1 MAPGEIKNRSKLV
14 GATSMA
20 IAALVTATAVTA
32 VFVTPTIAQGQT
44 PANSSLL
51 QLALN
56 EALGMTAKTS
66 DFAYRITVETD
77 EAEVSIYQA
86 ATPGNY
92 EVQSYHCH
100 SELDSSG
107 TVAGAHCHDEGT
119 SSPVAHALPAKLVDR
134 SGYLS
139 AIGSALS
146 IFESRIAKT
155 ETISELKIW
164 QHGDDMTLRITSGNA
179 TSPAVN
185 LFSCHLHGANY
196 DCHRTRKA
204 GPNEPAN

>member
-1 MAPGEIKNRSKLV
+1 MKKTEIESLRKLA
-14 GATSMA
+14 GATSMV
-20 IAALVTATAVTA
+20 IAALIATTAVCL
-32 VFVTPTIAQGQT
+32 TPTFAQSQT
-44 PANSSLL
+44 SAKPSLL

-56 EALGMTAKTS
+56 EAIGMSTKTS
-66 DFAYRITVETD
+66 DFAYRISVDTD
-77 EAEVSIYQA
+77 EAEVSIYQV

-100 SELDSSG
+100 SELDASG
-107 TVAGAHCHDEGT
+107 AIAGAHCHDEGV
-119 SSPVAHALPAKLVDR
+119 SSPVPHVLPAKLIDR
-134 SGYLS
+134 SGHLA

-164 QHGDDMTLRITSGNA
+164 QHNDDMTLRITSGDPA
-179 TSPAVN
+179 SPSVN

-196 DCHRTRKA
+196 DCHRTRRA
-204 GPNEPAN
+204 GPNEPTN

>member
-1 MAPGEIKNRSKLV
+1 MAPCEIKNRSELV

-20 IAALVTATAVTA
+20 IAALIAATA
-32 VFVTPTIAQGQT
+32 VFVTPTFVQSQIAAK
-44 PANSSLL
+44 PLLL
-51 QLALN
+51 QLALT
-56 EALGMTAKTS
+56 EALGMTKKTS

-77 EAEVSIYQA
+77 EAEVSIYQV

-92 EVQSYHCH
+92 EAQSYHCH
-100 SELDSSG
+100 SELDSAG
-107 TVAGAHCHDEGT
+107 AVLGAHCHDEGV
-119 SSPVAHALPAKLVDR
+119 SSPVAHALPAKRVER
-134 SGYLS
+134 SGYLA

-164 QHGDDMTLRITSGNA
+164 QHGDDMTLRITSGDSA
-179 TSPAVN
+179 SPAVN
-185 LFSCHLHGANY
+185 LFNCHLHGASY

>member
-1 MAPGEIKNRSKLV
+1 MAPATTENRVKLAR
-14 GATSMA
+14 ATSLA
-20 IAALVTATAVTA
+20 IAAVIAATAVS
-32 VFVTPTIAQGQT
+32 VTPTFAQSQT
-44 PANSSLL
+44 TAKPPLL

-56 EALGMTAKTS
+56 EAIGMTTKTS
-66 DFAYRITVETD
+66 DFAYRIGVETD
-77 EAEVSIYQA
+77 EAEVSIYQL

-107 TVAGAHCHDEGT
+107 AIAGAHCHDEGV
-119 SSPVAHALPAKLVDR
+119 SSPVAHVLPAKLVDR

-139 AIGSALS
+139 AISSALS

-155 ETISELKIW
+155 ESISELKIW
-164 QHGDDMTLRITSGNA
+164 QHDDEMTLRITSGDPA
-179 TSPAVN
+179 SPAVN
-185 LFSCHLHGANY
+185 LFGCHLHGANY
-196 DCHRTRKA
+196 DCHRTRRA

>member
-1 MAPGEIKNRSKLV
+1 MALCEIKNRSKLV
-14 GATSMA
+14 GTISMA
-20 IAALVTATAVTA
+20 LAALATAAA
-32 VFVTPTIAQGQT
+32 VCAAPTIAQGQT

-56 EALGMTAKTS
+56 EALGMTTKTS

-77 EAEVSIYQA
+77 EAEVSIYQV

-107 TVAGAHCHDEGT
+107 TVAGAHCHDEGL

-134 SGYLS
+134 RGFLA

-164 QHGDDMTLRITSGNA
+164 QHGDDMTLRITSGNV

-185 LFSCHLHGANY
+185 LFSCHLHGADY